1 MESTLDAHPE
11 DGVYYLTA
19 ANVPAKMGLDGHLHE
34 YRTPGVPPLPV
45 RDSRG
50 ATTVSR
56 FEFLAH
62 LAALDDSTLYTMGDV
77 AIAVRGFAGG
87 QGWAFEHDPERDPM
101 RGTVRLATR
110 AELDAEGSDAAMEV
124 DDRDRFVKIAMYGP
138 PASD

>member
-1 MESTLDAHPE
+1 MQSTLDAHPE

-19 ANVPAKMGLDGHLHE
+19 VNVPAKMGLDGHLHE

-101 RGTVRLATR
+101 RGTVRVATR

>member
-1 MESTLDAHPE
+1 LQSTLDAHPE

-19 ANVPAKMGLDGHLHE
+19 VNVPAKMGLDGHLHE

>member
-1 MESTLDAHPE
+1 MQSTLDAHTE

>member
-11 DGVYYLTA
+11 DGVYYLT

-62 LAALDDSTLYTMGDV
+62 LAALDESTLYTMGDV
-77 AIAVRGFAGG
+77 AIAVQEPVRGGCSVSGTHQALCAPPHGTPWNAG
-87 QGWAFEHDPERDPM
+87 P
-101 RGTVRLATR
+101 
-110 AELDAEGSDAAMEV
+110 
-124 DDRDRFVKIAMYGP
+124 
-138 PASD
+138 